1 MWIFFSNC
9 WMERG
14 KKVTSTYSFCVWRRW
29 SNIKF
34 YWKVSWVKAILWE
47 RREPLPVIQRLD
59 KIKKEGK
66 SAEAG
71 EAHPMQP
78 GVLLIIMS
86 SIADNPPWDFLFSQW
101 CNNVSYFAYTS
112 CTTILPHLICNNLLL
127 SLHKTPPLLFKGKYA
142 VLFVMTSQY
151 TGITWSLND
160 FKFRIVFDSIPAKF
174 LMHILIMYQSKF
186 Y

>member
-1 MWIFFSNC
+1 
-9 WMERG
+9 MERG

-34 YWKVSWVKAILWE
+34 CWKVSWVKAILWE

-101 CNNVSYFAYTS
+101 CNNVSYFACTS

-127 SLHKTPPLLFKGKYA
+127 SLHKTPHYYSRGNMQFYLWWLVSTQVLPGVWMISSFILF
-142 VLFVMTSQY
+142 LIQFQ
-151 TGITWSLND
+151 LN
-160 FKFRIVFDSIPAKF
+160 F
-174 LMHILIMYQSKF
+174 
-186 Y
+186 